1 LQTLVRAA
9 IRPDEQ
15 IHFGGHGKPIQ
26 STGGEGT
33 CRDDHAP
40 AGMVFDIAGRVDAK
54 HSQSISINMAKVKS
68 FGERIADALVEDGLL
83 TTKQIEELLE
93 QQKKEGARLIKLIID
108 KAYVSDQDLAVSMG
122 RVLNV
127 PPVNLARIAIPPEIF
142 ELLPRDTAYNHK
154 VIPVSRLENK
164 LFLAM
169 ADPLNVLALDD
180 VKRLTRLE
188 ITPLIASE
196 KAILEKLNAIDASKS
211 SSMEDI
217 IEDAAKQRE
226 ADEEA
231 GTIENIREAVEDV
244 NLDRLAASTEEAP
257 VIKLANLI
265 VLQAIKDRASDIHLE
280 PFEKTVRLRYRVDGV
295 LIDATPPPKQ
305 MQLALASRF
314 KIMSNLDIAER
325 RLPQDGRMRVKV
337 SGRDF
342 DLRVSV
348 LPTVHGEKIVLRVL
362 DKTNLSASVDKLG
375 LDPETFK
382 QFRNA
387 IDAPHGLILVTGPTG
402 SGKTTTL
409 YSALNELNNPIYNI
423 VTVEDPVEFQIA
435 GINQVPTKKEIG
447 LTFAS
452 ALRSI
457 LRQDPDI
464 IMIGEIRDTET
475 AEIAIEAALTGHQV
489 LSTMHCNDAPGA
501 IARLDDMGIAPFLIS
516 SSVILSCA
524 QRLIRRICS
533 HCKEPVTYP
542 PKMFE
547 DLGID
552 PAMFA
557 GMQLF
562 RGHGCERCKN
572 SGYAGRM
579 AIIEAMTMSDQIR
592 KLIIARA
599 NTRELAK
606 VAISQG
612 MRTLRMA
619 ALDRARDGVSTLEQV
634 LVMTSS
640 H

>member
-1 LQTLVRAA
+1 MT
-9 IRPDEQ
+9 
-15 IHFGGHGKPIQ
+15 
-26 STGGEGT
+26 
-33 CRDDHAP
+33 
-40 AGMVFDIAGRVDAK
+40 
-54 HSQSISINMAKVKS
+54 KVKS

-83 TTKQIEELLE
+83 TDRQIVELLE

-108 KAYVSDQDLAVSMG
+108 KAYVSEQDLAVSMG

-127 PPVNLARIAIPPEIF
+127 SPINLARVSILPDVV
-142 ELLPRDTAYNHK
+142 ELLPRDTTFNYK
-154 VIPVSRLENK
+154 VLPVSRLENR

-180 VKRLTRLE
+180 VKRITKLE
-188 ITPLIASE
+188 VTPLIASE
-196 KAILEKLNAIDASKS
+196 KAIVDKLNALDAAKS
-211 SSMEDI
+211 GGSMEDI
-217 IEDAAKQRE
+217 IQDAKKQSE
-226 ADEEA
+226 ADAEA
-231 GTIENIREAVEDV
+231 DSVEAVKEGVEEV
-244 NLDRLAASTEEAP
+244 NIDQLATSSGEAP

-265 VLQAIKDRASDIHLE
+265 IVQAIKDRASDIHLE
-280 PFEKTVRLRYRVDGV
+280 PFERGMRLRYRVDGV
-295 LIDATPPPKQ
+295 LMDATPPPKQ
-305 MQLALASRF
+305 MQLALTSRF
-314 KIMSNLDIAER
+314 KIMSSLDIAER

-337 SGRDF
+337 SGKDF

-348 LPTVHGEKIVLRVL
+348 LPTVHGEKVVLRVL
-362 DKTNLSASVDKLG
+362 DKTNLSASIDKLG

-382 QFRNA
+382 QFKFA

-423 VTVEDPVEFQIA
+423 VTVEDPVEFQIP
-435 GINQVPTKKEIG
+435 GINQVPTKKDIG
-447 LTFAS
+447 LTFAN

-524 QRLIRRICS
+524 QRLMRRICS
-533 HCKEPVTYP
+533 HCKEPVSYP

-552 PAMFA
+552 PATFS
-557 GMQLF
+557 GVQLY
-562 RGHGCERCKN
+562 RGRGCNRCKN

-579 AIIEAMTMSDQIR
+579 AIIEAMTITDQIR

-612 MRTLRMA
+612 MRTLRMVG
-619 ALDRARDGVSTLEQV
+619 LDRSREGVSTLEQV
-634 LVMTSS
+634 LLITSA

>member
-1 LQTLVRAA
+1 
-9 IRPDEQ
+9 
-15 IHFGGHGKPIQ
+15 
-26 STGGEGT
+26 
-33 CRDDHAP
+33 
-40 AGMVFDIAGRVDAK
+40 
-54 HSQSISINMAKVKS
+54 MAKVKS

-83 TTKQIEELLE
+83 SAGQIEELLE
-93 QQKKEGARLIKLIID
+93 QQKKEGARLIKLIVD
-108 KAYVSDQDLAVSMG
+108 KAYVSEQDLAVSMG

-127 PPVNLARIAIPPEIF
+127 PPINLARVTIPPEIV
-142 ELLPRDTAYNHK
+142 ELLPRDTAHSYK
-154 VIPVSRLENK
+154 VVPVSRLEGK

-169 ADPLNVLALDD
+169 ADPLNVLAIDD
-180 VKRLTRLE
+180 VKRITKLE
-188 ITPLIASE
+188 ISPLIASE
-196 KAILEKLNAIDASKS
+196 KAIVDKLNALDSAKS

-217 IEDAAKQRE
+217 IQDAQKQQSEEDAE
-226 ADEEA
+226 AD
-231 GTIENIREAVEDV
+231 TVEAVREGMEEV
-244 NLDRLAASTEEAP
+244 NLDQLASASGEAP

-265 VLQAIKDRASDIHLE
+265 IVQAIKDRASDIHLE
-280 PFEKTVRLRYRVDGV
+280 PFEKNMRLRYRIDGV
-295 LIDATPPPKQ
+295 LLDATPPPKQ

-314 KIMSNLDIAER
+314 KIMSSLDIAER

-337 SGRDF
+337 SGKDF

-348 LPTVHGEKIVLRVL
+348 LPTVHGEKIVMRVL
-362 DKTNLSASVDKLG
+362 DKSNLTASIDKLG

-382 QFRNA
+382 QVKSA

-423 VTVEDPVEFQIA
+423 ITVEDPVEFQVP

-447 LTFAS
+447 LTFAN

-524 QRLIRRICS
+524 QRLMRRICS
-533 HCKEPVTYP
+533 HCKEQVTYP
-542 PKMFE
+542 AKMFE

-552 PAMFA
+552 PATFS
-557 GMQLF
+557 GVQLF
-562 RGHGCERCKN
+562 RGRGCERCKN

-579 AIIEAMTMSDQIR
+579 AIIEAMTISDQIR
-592 KLIIARA
+592 KLIIGRA
-599 NTRELAK
+599 NTRELE
-606 VAISQG
+606 IG
-612 MRTLRMA
+612 
-619 ALDRARDGVSTLEQV
+619 RAHV
-634 LVMTSS
+634 
-640 H
+640 

>member
-1 LQTLVRAA
+1 
-9 IRPDEQ
+9 
-15 IHFGGHGKPIQ
+15 
-26 STGGEGT
+26 
-33 CRDDHAP
+33 
-40 AGMVFDIAGRVDAK
+40 
-54 HSQSISINMAKVKS
+54 MAKVKS

-83 TTKQIEELLE
+83 SEGQIVELLE

-108 KAYVSDQDLAVSMG
+108 KSYVSEQDLAVSMG

-127 PPVNLARIAIPPEIF
+127 SPINLGRVSILPEVV
-142 ELLPRDTAYNHK
+142 ELLPRDTAYNYK
-154 VIPVSRLENK
+154 VVPISRLENR

-180 VKRLTRLE
+180 VKRITRLE
-188 ITPLIASE
+188 VTPLIASE
-196 KAILEKLNAIDASKS
+196 KAIVDKLNAFDAAKTG
-211 SSMEDI
+211 SMEDI
-217 IEDAAKQRE
+217 IQDAKKQSE
-226 ADEEA
+226 ADADADSVESVKEGIEEV
-231 GTIENIREAVEDV
+231 NIDQ
-244 NLDRLAASTEEAP
+244 LAASSGEAP

-265 VLQAIKDRASDIHLE
+265 IVQAIKDRASDIHLE
-280 PFEKTVRLRYRVDGV
+280 PFEKGMRLRYRVDGV
-295 LIDATPPPKQ
+295 LMDATPPPKQ

-314 KIMSNLDIAER
+314 KIMSSLDIAER

-337 SGRDF
+337 GGKDF

-348 LPTVHGEKIVLRVL
+348 LPTVFGEKVVLRVL
-362 DKTNLSASVDKLG
+362 DKTNLSASIDKLG
-375 LDPETFK
+375 LDADTFK
-382 QFRNA
+382 QFKNA
-387 IDAPHGLILVTGPTG
+387 IDAPHRLILVTGPTG

-423 VTVEDPVEFQIA
+423 VTVEDPVEFQIT
-435 GINQVPTKKEIG
+435 GINQVPTKKDIG
-447 LTFAS
+447 LTFAN

-524 QRLIRRICS
+524 QRLMRRICS

-552 PAMFA
+552 PATFD
-557 GMQLF
+557 GVQLY
-562 RGHGCERCKN
+562 RGRGCDRCKN

-579 AIIEAMTMSDQIR
+579 AIIEAMTITDQVR

-612 MRTLRMA
+612 MRTLRMVG
-619 ALDRARDGVSTLEQV
+619 LDRSREGISTLEQV
-634 LVMTSS
+634 LLITSA